1 MYTFQVIILKG
12 KHQFKK
18 KPDQKG
24 SGEDEGDKESK
35 EEEEEE
41 GKVAN
46 RKKKKQQ
53 VEPKVD
59 EKLSFS
65 SNSSKGKCIF

>member
-1 MYTFQVIILKG
+1 MIILKG

-24 SGEDEGDKESK
+24 SGEDEEDKESK
-35 EEEEEE
+35 EDEEEE

-65 SNSSKGKCIF
+65 SNSSKEEMYF